1 MDQLNQILNSLL
13 SLLSSTNGSQISN
26 NSTTST
32 GTDESSTALASGQS
46 INTINNFLQEQE
58 MNDDHQSTSKRD
70 TNEKKQHVQQTLQK
84 TASTDPGFNANQF
97 LYKKHRNPD
106 NSEE

>member
-13 SLLSSTNGSQISN
+13 SLLSLTNGSQISN

-32 GTDESSTALASGQS
+32 GTDKSSTDPESGPS
-46 INTINNFLQEQE
+46 TDTVNNFLQLET
-58 MNDDHQSTSKRD
+58 NDYHQSTSKRD
-70 TNEKKQHVQQTLQK
+70 TDEKKQLVQQILKK

-97 LYKKHRNPD
+97 LYKKHRKPD